1 MSTQGPQS
9 QARVKGRRPIRHYVR
24 VTPEQ
29 EVLLQA
35 AARSQG
41 VTVAKLLVD
50 SALDAKPSRRAI
62 LMELA
67 GIRRM
72 MSTNPPAL
80 EWLDRHYGFL
90 DEGQRE
96 R

>member
-1 MSTQGPQS
+1 MSTQRPQG
-9 QARVKGRRPIRHYVR
+9 QARIKGRRQIRHYVR

-35 AARSQG
+35 AAESQN
-41 VTVAKLLVD
+41 VTIPKLLVD
-50 SALDAKPSRRAI
+50 SALGSKLSRRAI

-72 MSTNPPAL
+72 MADHPPAL

-90 DEGQRE
+90 DER
-96 R
+96 